1 MMLLRANV
9 LTLGFS
15 GIRRD
20 VIELLCEMLN
30 RRVHPV
36 VPEKGSVGA
45 SGDLAPLAHLALSV
59 IGEGEVFF
67 EGQRMAS
74 AEALQRAKL
83 KPLELEAKEGLALL
97 NGTQAMHAVG
107 GLALLRA
114 QRLARVADVS
124 GAMSL
129 EALKGTPVAFD
140 LRLQDARPHPGQKA
154 VAEHLLSLM
163 EDSEIR
169 QSHLTDDP
177 RVQDA
182 YSLRCMPQVHGAVR
196 GALAHCED
204 ILLIESASAT
214 DNPLVFAET
223 GDVISGGNF
232 HGAPLAF
239 AFDYAAIAMTDLM
252 SMSERRT
259 DRLTNPDKSEGLPAF
274 LARRPGVESG
284 FMIAHV
290 AAASL
295 VNEARVLAHPASIDN
310 ITTSGGKED
319 HVSMG
324 MTSALKLRSIVDL
337 AENLLAIELL
347 AAAEGLEHRRPLK
360 AGRGVERAFAAV
372 RKIAPP
378 LTHDRPLSGDI
389 ARVAEAIRRGDFDR
403 EERTDMS
410 GKRIIHAPR
419 GSERT
424 CKGWHQEAAMRMLM
438 NNLDPDV
445 AENPDQLVV
454 YGGTG
459 RAARSW
465 EAFDAIVG
473 SLRELEND
481 ETLLVQ
487 SGKPVGKFRTHDEA
501 PRVLIANSNL
511 VGQWNNYAEFNRL
524 ERMGLTMYG
533 QMTAGSWIY
542 IGSQGIVQGTF
553 ETFAAAGRKHF
564 GGSLDGKFVL
574 TGGLGGMGGAQPLAA
589 TMNGAVF
596 LGVEVDPARIE
607 KRLKSGYCDKI
618 AWSLD
623 EALKLIDQARK
634 DRKSLSVGLV
644 GNCADVLPE
653 IVKRGVVPDVLT
665 DQTSAHDALNGYV
678 PHGMSL
684 EDALA
689 LRRKNPDEY
698 IERAMHSM
706 AVHVEAMLALQKKG
720 AITFDY
726 GNNIRAQAQKAGVK
740 NAFDIPG
747 FRS

>member
-1 MMLLRANV
+1 VELNGQALTLEQIAAVAIGDEHVAISTPARPRIAASRKVIEQIVARDAVIYGVNTGFGKLSDVRVPQDELRQLQLNLVRSHACGIGQPLSEPEVRAMMLLRANV

-15 GIRRD
+15 GIRWD

-74 AEALQRAKL
+74 AEALRRAKL
-83 KPLELEAKEGLALL
+83 KALELEAKEGLALL

-107 GLALLRA
+107 GLALLRGK
-114 QRLARVADVS
+114 RLARVADVS
-124 GAMSL
+124 GSMSL

-140 LRLQDARPHPGQKA
+140 SRLQEARPHPGQIA

-204 ILLIESASAT
+204 VLLIESASAT

-223 GDVISGGNF
+223 SDVISGGNF

-239 AFDYAAIAMTDLM
+239 AFDYAAIALADLM

-259 DRLTNPDKSEGLPAF
+259 ERLTNPDKSEGLPAF
-274 LARRPGVESG
+274 LAQRPGVESG

-360 AGRGVERAFAAV
+360 AGRGVERAFVAV
-372 RKIAPP
+372 RKVAPP
-378 LTHDRPLSGDI
+378 LTHDRALSGDI
-389 ARVAEAIRRGDFDR
+389 ARVAQAIRKGDFD
-403 EERTDMS
+403 S
-410 GKRIIHAPR
+410 GA
-419 GSERT
+419 
-424 CKGWHQEAAMRMLM
+424 
-438 NNLDPDV
+438 NN
-445 AENPDQLVV
+445 
-454 YGGTG
+454 
-459 RAARSW
+459 S
-465 EAFDAIVG
+465 
-473 SLRELEND
+473 
-481 ETLLVQ
+481 
-487 SGKPVGKFRTHDEA
+487 
-501 PRVLIANSNL
+501 
-511 VGQWNNYAEFNRL
+511 
-524 ERMGLTMYG
+524 
-533 QMTAGSWIY
+533 
-542 IGSQGIVQGTF
+542 
-553 ETFAAAGRKHF
+553 
-564 GGSLDGKFVL
+564 
-574 TGGLGGMGGAQPLAA
+574 
-589 TMNGAVF
+589 
-596 LGVEVDPARIE
+596 
-607 KRLKSGYCDKI
+607 
-618 AWSLD
+618 
-623 EALKLIDQARK
+623 
-634 DRKSLSVGLV
+634 
-644 GNCADVLPE
+644 
-653 IVKRGVVPDVLT
+653 
-665 DQTSAHDALNGYV
+665 
-678 PHGMSL
+678 
-684 EDALA
+684 
-689 LRRKNPDEY
+689 
-698 IERAMHSM
+698 
-706 AVHVEAMLALQKKG
+706 
-720 AITFDY
+720 
-726 GNNIRAQAQKAGVK
+726 
-740 NAFDIPG
+740 
-747 FRS
+747 